1 MINVKRIL
9 LAGVIILNGLPVCA
23 QTPPNP
29 EARFANYVAI
39 NLGSKINSAQNEFA
53 PLISVDDSTLIFVSD
68 SRPGGVGKEDFW
80 MSTRTGPG
88 DTDWSQ
94 PINLRGLNSPDAD
107 GAITMTRD
115 GHTYYFASAPK
126 SAVRGDVD
134 IWKANIGLDN
144 KANITRLGSPINSKA
159 WETQPA
165 ISPDGKTLFFASNR
179 KGKIGSD
186 SLNNVDIFV
195 SHMQP
200 DSSWSN
206 PVNLGSKINTS
217 KYDATPFIAPDG
229 KTLYFCTD
237 GRGGLG
243 GLDIFQS
250 TWLGP
255 TDTDWS
261 EPIHLP
267 APINASGND
276 FFVSAPASG
285 DRIYFASDR
294 PGGYG
299 RFDIWVARKK

>member
-1 MINVKRIL
+1 MLRKILFVLFGVSTISTCSL
-9 LAGVIILNGLPVCA
+9 LAQTTLP
-23 QTPPNP
+23 TK
-29 EARFANYVAI
+29 FADYIVV
-39 NLGSKINSAQNEFA
+39 NLGSKINCAMNDFA
-53 PLISVDDSTLIFVSD
+53 PIISTDDQTLIFVSD

-94 PINLRGLNSPDAD
+94 PVNLRGLNSPQAD
-107 GAITMTRD
+107 GSITMTGD
-115 GHTYYFASAPK
+115 GQRYYFASVAESK
-126 SAVRGDVD
+126 VKGDVD
-134 IWKANIGLDN
+134 IWTAYYGTDN
-144 KANITRLGSPINSKA
+144 RVKLKRLGSPINTTA

-179 KGKIGSD
+179 PGRIGSD
-186 SLNNVDIFV
+186 SSWNVDIFV

-200 DSSWSN
+200 DSSWSV
-206 PVNLGSKINTS
+206 PKNLGSKINS
-217 KYDATPFIAPDG
+217 PRYDATPYIAADG
-229 KTLYFCTD
+229 RTLYFCSE

-261 EPIHLP
+261 APVALPEPINSK
-267 APINASGND
+267 AND
-276 FFVSAPASG
+276 FFVSAPANS

-294 PGGYG
+294 PGGFG
-299 RFDIWVARKK
+299 KFDIWMARKK